1 MEEQRR
7 KAKFLRMA
15 LGMMGIQTDNPTA
28 HKIYLA
34 VREINEKKSDMTIKD
49 ACVIE
54 AVVLEIY
61 KTEEDGKAD

>member
-34 VREINEKKSDMTIKD
+34 VREINEKGEKVNVRDI
-49 ACVIE
+49 CVIE

-61 KTEEDGKAD
+61 KDEEDGEVD